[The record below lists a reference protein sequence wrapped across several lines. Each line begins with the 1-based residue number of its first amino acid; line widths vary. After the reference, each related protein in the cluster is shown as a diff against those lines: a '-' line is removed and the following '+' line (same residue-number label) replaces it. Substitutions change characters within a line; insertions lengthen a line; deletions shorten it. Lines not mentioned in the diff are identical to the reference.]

1 MERGIGYI
9 AFLKFAVEINTT
21 IQLEENKKMTST
33 IKFGLCL
40 PMYGGWLIGAP
51 AEEPEI
57 SYRYL
62 ERVAWEAEDLGYD
75 SLWVPDHLPQ

>member
-1 MERGIGYI
+1 
-9 AFLKFAVEINTT
+9 
-21 IQLEENKKMTST
+21 MTST